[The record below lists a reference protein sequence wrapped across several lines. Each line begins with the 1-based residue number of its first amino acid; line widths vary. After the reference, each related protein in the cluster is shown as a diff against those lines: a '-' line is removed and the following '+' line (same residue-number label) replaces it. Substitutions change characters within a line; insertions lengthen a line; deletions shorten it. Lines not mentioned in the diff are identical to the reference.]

1 MHALDTMRAL
11 ASKAEVI
18 HLNQGDVLFRT
29 GETGTCMYGLLEGTV
44 RLTWI
49 DSAGHEGHED
59 IPVGHVFGA
68 GALVMEDHKRIGKAT
83 AICDSLVLEMNREKF
98 LFALQ
103 ETPMFAIQL
112 LASVDERLRDLKMAD

>member
-11 ASKAEVI
+11 SSKGEVI
-18 HLNQGDVLFRT
+18 RLKQGDVLFQA
-29 GETGTCMYGLLEGTV
+29 GETGTCMYGLLEGSV

-68 GALVMEDHKRIGKAT
+68 GALVMEDHQRL
-83 AICDSLVLEMNREKF
+83 SLSLIHISSPRDY
-98 LFALQ
+98 A
-103 ETPMFAIQL
+103 
-112 LASVDERLRDLKMAD
+112 ASRMPSSA

>member
-18 HLNQGDVLFRT
+18 HLSQGDVLFRT
-29 GETGTCMYGLLEGTV
+29 GETGTCMYGMLEGSV

-59 IPVGHVFGA
+59 IPC
-68 GALVMEDHKRIGKAT
+68 LLYTSPSPRDKRQSRMPSSA
-83 AICDSLVLEMNREKF
+83 
-98 LFALQ
+98 
-103 ETPMFAIQL
+103 
-112 LASVDERLRDLKMAD
+112 

>member
-29 GETGTCMYGLLEGTV
+29 GETGTCMYGLLEGSV

-49 DSAGHEGHED
+49 DSAAVSYTHLTLPT
-59 IPVGHVFGA
+59 IY
-68 GALVMEDHKRIGKAT
+68 
-83 AICDSLVLEMNREKF
+83 
-98 LFALQ
+98 
-103 ETPMFAIQL
+103 
-112 LASVDERLRDLKMAD
+112 SV